1 VPKILVAADAA
12 SIRDEFA
19 AALVG
24 PGYEVVTVSRGQ
36 DVLSRVKEGDIDL
49 VVADMQVGNMGGF
62 AIAKALHL
70 EEGSGRMG
78 HVPMVLLLDR
88 QADTFLGTRAQV
100 EAHLVKPVDAGTIR
114 RLVKRLLAEHAPA

>member
-12 SIRDEFA
+12 SIRDELA

-24 PGYEVVTVSRGQ
+24 PGYEVVGVGRGQ
-36 DVLSRVKEGDIDL
+36 DVLAAVKDGDVDL
-49 VVADMQVGNMGGF
+49 VISDLQVGNMGGF

-70 EEGSGRMG
+70 EEGAGRLG

-88 QADTFLGTRAQV
+88 EADKFLGGRAQV
-100 EAHLVKPVDAGTIR
+100 EAQIVKPVDAGTIR
-114 RLVKRLLAEHAPA
+114 RLVKRILAEHVPA